1 MAESQLKITDKN
13 IDKTEAQLKKYYSK
27 CFKSI
32 VSDFEATYDKLL
44 ATVADGK
51 QPTPADLYKL
61 DRYWQLQAQLSNKLT
76 DLGEKQAKLLSKD
89 FENQWKEVY
98 DSIAL
103 PSSAAFSSMSDENAR
118 QMVNQVWCAD
128 GKSWSQRVW
137 NNTDRLK
144 EELNEELI
152 KSVITGKDTRY
163 LKNQLMERFS
173 VSNYRAKTLVK
184 TEMAHIQTQAAAQ
197 RYKDYGVEYYEF
209 YADTD
214 ERTCSQCG
222 ALDKK
227 KFKLSEMKVG
237 VNCPPMH
244 PNDRCC
250 IVPVIDKENM
260 NDIMN
265 KEITI
270 SSGEA
275 SIGQRNTGKGN
286 PNAILTFGIELNN
299 RQKELLDSLPK
310 FDSSVIVSKKSV
322 KMSDLSALTA
332 LTGDEFAMF
341 TNGKE
346 RLIIRGNTIMVNVNS
361 EKASKLAKEGYKLSG
376 HTHPGTDYLCMQP
389 SDGDYTI
396 LSYFNQKESVIY
408 NSKGSYRIYYN
419 RG

>member
-27 CFKSI
+27 CFKSV

-76 DLGEKQAKLLSKD
+76 DLGDKQAKLLSKD

-103 PSSAAFSSMSDENAR
+103 PSSAAFNSMSDENAR

-250 IVPVIDKENM
+250 IVPVIDKEKE
-260 NDIMN
+260 NDIIN
-265 KEITI
+265 SKQTRLPINI
-270 SSGEA
+270 QLFARKSSDFP
-275 SIGQRNTGKGN
+275 TVW
-286 PNAILTFGIELNN
+286 
-299 RQKELLDSLPK
+299 LPK
-310 FDSSVIVSKKSV
+310 DEYAHVMSEISTWVTEEELSKQTFKR
-322 KMSDLSALTA
+322 
-332 LTGDEFAMF
+332 F
-341 TNGKE
+341 
-346 RLIIRGNTIMVNVNS
+346 IGN
-361 EKASKLAKEGYKLSG
+361 
-376 HTHPGTDYLCMQP
+376 YL
-389 SDGDYTI
+389 YTI
-396 LSYFNQKESVIY
+396 ENNGFGNF
-408 NSKGSYRIYYN
+408 RIIG
-419 RG
+419 RRKIK